1 MKVVILAG
9 GLGTRLSE
17 YTNVIP
23 KPMIKIGPYPIIV
36 HIMSHYLKY
45 GFDNFILATGYKSY
59 VFKEFFKN
67 FKKSGKEFKTKILNK
82 PCTVNIIDTGLKTLT
97 GGRLKRVSNYL
108 EKNKNFMFTYGD
120 GISNVNLKRLLNFH
134 LKNKK
139 IITVTAV
146 RPPARF
152 GEIIIKNNRV
162 KSFKE
167 KPQTSQG
174 WINGGFFVANPEFF
188 QFIRNDKEI
197 LEKRPLEKVTKKNQL
212 AAFKHF
218 GFWKC
223 MDTMRDKKVL
233 ENLWRKNKAP
243 RINQKK

>member
-1 MKVVILAG
+1 MNGNKPTFIA
-9 GLGTRLSE
+9 LS
-17 YTNVIP
+17 N
-23 KPMIKIGPYPIIV
+23 PIIELRYP
-36 HIMSHYLKY
+36 M
-45 GFDNFILATGYKSY
+45 
-59 VFKEFFKN
+59 
-67 FKKSGKEFKTKILNK
+67 
-82 PCTVNIIDTGLKTLT
+82 P
-97 GGRLKRVSNYL
+97 
-108 EKNKNFMFTYGD
+108 
-120 GISNVNLKRLLNFH
+120 
-134 LKNKK
+134 NKK